1 MKTKNII
8 ATFIL
13 VLITGLSNITT
24 AQEEKTNDN
33 EFADYAAGI
42 SLSPFGGS
50 VGFTH
55 NWNPKTSFQAA
66 LGGFSGTA
74 PISPEINGTSYD
86 IDNSTSWIGMFIN
99 HRPFADADW
108 FRLGTGIG
116 VGTIKNTLT
125 VGGGTDQYQADYEGN
140 IVGYVGVGFGGRPK
154 KGLIYS
160 LDMGLLSTSGAKVT
174 PLNVSGTDES
184 TNIESNSFFG
194 ALLPNIQLG
203 IAWGF

>member
-13 VLITGLSNITT
+13 VLITGLSNITI

-66 LGGFSGTA
+66 LGGFSGSA

-116 VGTIKNTLT
+116 IGTIKNTLSSE
-125 VGGGTDQYQADYEGN
+125 GSGDQYQADYEGN
-140 IVGYVGVGFGGRPK
+140 IVGYVGVGVGGQPK
-154 KGLIYS
+154 KGLVLS
-160 LDMGLLSTSGAKVT
+160 LDLGLLSTSGANVT
-174 PLNVSGTDES
+174 GPDAS
-184 TNIESNSFFG
+184 TTTAISNDATFG

-203 IAWGF
+203 VAWGF

>member
-1 MKTKNII
+1 
-8 ATFIL
+8 
-13 VLITGLSNITT
+13 
-24 AQEEKTNDN
+24 
-33 EFADYAAGI
+33 
-42 SLSPFGGS
+42 
-50 VGFTH
+50 
-55 NWNPKTSFQAA
+55 
-66 LGGFSGTA
+66 
-74 PISPEINGTSYD
+74 
-86 IDNSTSWIGMFIN
+86 MFIN

>member
-1 MKTKNII
+1 MKNKN
-8 ATFIL
+8 L
-13 VLITGLSNITT
+13 VQLFAFFLVIGLTNTSYSQGET
-24 AQEEKTNDN
+24 ETNDV
-33 EFADYAAGI
+33 FADYAAGI

-50 VGFTH
+50 LGFTH
-55 NWNPKTSFQAA
+55 NWSPKTSFQAA

-108 FRLGTGIG
+108 IRLGTGIG
-116 VGTIKNTLT
+116 IGTIKNTLSSEDS
-125 VGGGTDQYQADYEGN
+125 GDEYQADYEGN

-154 KGLIYS
+154 KGLVFS
-160 LDMGLLSTSGAKVT
+160 LDLGLLSTSGANVT
-174 PLNVSGTDES
+174 GPDAS
-184 TNIESNSFFG
+184 TATAISNGATFG